1 MFGGHR
7 PRGKGDIDFSICH
20 LTSRDQIIRG
30 SSDIMDEFPS
40 SKVITLASLVTIG
53 LAEEEIFCF

>member
-40 SKVITLASLVTIG
+40 SKVITLESLVIIEP
-53 LAEEEIFCF
+53 LEEEILSF